1 MPGERGW
8 GINLQNPGEKIGK
21 LLRMKSTPRQ
31 THHLQQGKQQKAATA
46 WYLMTTFIF
55 LNYFYSLWK
64 LNYQTFKIAYL
75 LWSSGISTPSR
86 EVKLVSPL
94 LYSEDFFPYI
104 SEKLQKCTEIA
115 SLQIGLLC
123 STKRASVTP
132 RISNTGDERGA
143 RERHQHRRLRTG
155 SHAGVNDLF
164 HSYSNSGVGL
174 ASFSSLFAQI
184 FWQVTLT

>member
-8 GINLQNPGEKIGK
+8 GINLQNPGEKTGQP
-21 LLRMKSTPRQ
+21 LRMKSTPRQ
-31 THHLQQGKQQKAATA
+31 THHLQQGKQEKAVTA
-46 WYLMTTFIF
+46 RYLTTTLIF
-55 LNYFYSLWK
+55 LNSFYSLWK
-64 LNYQTFKIAYL
+64 RTHQTFKIAYL
-75 LWSSGISTPSR
+75 LWSNGISAPSR

-104 SEKLQKCTEIA
+104 DEKSQKCTEIA

-123 STKRASVTP
+123 STKSSSVTL
-132 RISNTGDERGA
+132 RISNAGKERGA

-155 SHAGVNDLF
+155 SHAGANDLF

-174 ASFSSLFAQI
+174 ASFSSLFAHI
-184 FWQVTLT
+184 FWQVTLA